1 MRVWFTADLHFGH
14 GNIIRYCQRP
24 FLSAE
29 EQQLLRTQ
37 GARGKWR
44 VSTQTVERHD
54 AALLQAINESVAPD
68 DMLWVLGDFCWGGLV
83 EATAYR
89 ERIACHNLYFVWGN
103 HDHRAIQ
110 PIFKETIEQ
119 GMIEVAGQSIWLN
132 HYPMR
137 SWNRSHHGSWHL
149 YGHVHGRLA
158 REDAAADWTLTRD
171 VGVDPCGYRPLSFEE
186 LRDYMAPRIARFE
199 ERKATMFDD

>member
-24 FLSAE
+24 FMSPE
-29 EQQLLRTQ
+29 EQDLLRTE

-44 VSTQTVERHD
+44 VSAESVERHD
-54 AALLQAINESVAPD
+54 TALLQAINECAAPG

-89 ERIACHNLYFVWGN
+89 DRIQCRNVYFVWGN
-103 HDHRAIQ
+103 HDHRSIE
-110 PIFKETIEQ
+110 PIFTEAIEQ
-119 GMIEVAGQSIWLN
+119 GMIEVEGQAIWLN

-137 SWNRSHHGSWHL
+137 AWNRSHHGSWQL
-149 YGHVHGRLA
+149 YGHVHGHLA
-158 REDAAADWTLTRD
+158 REDAAADWMLTRD
-171 VGVDPCGYRPLSFEE
+171 VGVDACGYRPISFEQ
-186 LRDYMAPRIARFE
+186 LREYMAPRMEKFQQ
-199 ERKATMFDD
+199 RKATMFDS